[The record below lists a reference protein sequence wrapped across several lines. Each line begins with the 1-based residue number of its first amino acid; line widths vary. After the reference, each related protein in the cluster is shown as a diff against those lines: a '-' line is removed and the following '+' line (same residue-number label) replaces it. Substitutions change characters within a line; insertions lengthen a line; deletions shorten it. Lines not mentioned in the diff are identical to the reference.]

1 MNTRVPPNTARRVQ
15 HVHHVHTVQLVQ
27 SGGWSSGSLPARTSG
42 GAHKNNYNN
51 RLSGS
56 ASETSSVSHE
66 QSITNSPV
74 ALSDFPS
81 YGLNSITNNVSNSGK

>member
-1 MNTRVPPNTARRVQ
+1 MNTGVPPNTARRVQ

-27 SGGWSSGSLPARTSG
+27 SGGWSSGSLPARTSRDTP
-42 GAHKNNYNN
+42 KNNYNN
-51 RLSGS
+51 CLSGS
-56 ASETSSVSHE
+56 ASDTSSVSHE

-81 YGLNSITNNVSNSGK
+81 YGLDSITNNVSNSGK